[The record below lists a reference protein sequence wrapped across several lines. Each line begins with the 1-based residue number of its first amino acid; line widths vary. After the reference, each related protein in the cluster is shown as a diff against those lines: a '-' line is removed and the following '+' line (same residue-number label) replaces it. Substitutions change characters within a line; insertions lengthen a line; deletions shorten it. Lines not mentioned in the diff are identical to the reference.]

1 MPNSAVALG
10 ALSWGTVW
18 LFISPIVKMLLILV
32 IGHILVRVV
41 IGVVKKSLKKS
52 NFDQALDKFICK
64 VLNIVLHVLVIVSA
78 LSAIGVSTTGAVAA
92 LSAAAAAVALALKD
106 SLNNVAGG
114 VLLLVAPR
122 FRTGDYIAAG
132 GDEGVVLDVDLLH
145 TLIRT
150 GDGRQVSIP
159 NGVLLNSHIT
169 NYSREPQRRVDIT
182 FQISYESDAEI
193 AKSIINKKVLE
204 HPLVLTD
211 NAPFVRVHSFGE
223 SAVNIVCRSWCNNSD
238 YWTVY
243 FDLIE
248 QVRAEFDKNGISIPY
263 NQLDVHIKDN
273 K

>member
-1 MPNSAVALG
+1 MSN
-10 ALSWGTVW
+10 
-18 LFISPIVKMLLILV
+18 FINWDIINIIIAFVTPLVRMLLILI
-32 IGHILVRVV
+32 IGHLIVSIILKF
-41 IGVVKKSLKKS
+41 VKGALQKSK
-52 NFDQALDKFICK
+52 FDVALDRFIVK
-64 VLNIVLHVLVIVSA
+64 ALNIVLHVMVIIAA
-78 LSAIGVSTTGAVAA
+78 LDAVGVSTTGAVAA

-114 VLLLVAPR
+114 ILLLIVPR
-122 FRTGDYIAAG
+122 FKTGDYIAAD
-132 GDEGVVLDVDLLH
+132 GDEGVVLDIDLLH

-169 NYSREPQRRVDIT
+169 NYSRETRRRVDIT
-182 FQISYESDAEI
+182 FQIAYESDTET
-193 AKSIINKKVLE
+193 AKAIINKKILE

-211 NAPFVRVHSFGE
+211 SEPFVRVHSYAE
-223 SAVNIVCRSWCNNSD
+223 SAVNIVSRSWCNNAD

-248 QVRAEFDKNGISIPY
+248 KVRDEFDKNGISIPY